1 MKNLN
6 QLLKI
11 PILQYDTLNDK
22 KQFEKYQSRKLV
34 IELEEFEIEKDI
46 LKKACEAL
54 DVLQVSFS
62 LLNLFDHDTI
72 DQAYRLHYEKLKNR
86 NQFPILG
93 KYEIFMIMNKK

>member
-11 PILQYDTLNDK
+11 PILQYDTNDK
-22 KQFEKYQSRKLV
+22 KQFEKYQARKLV
-34 IELEEFEIEKDI
+34 IELAEFEIEKDE

-72 DQAYRLHYEKLKNR
+72 DQAWRLNLEKHKDR
-86 NQFPILG
+86 KIFDIVG
-93 KYEIFMIMNKK
+93 KYEIFKILHKK